1 MEKLKNGQRG
11 MALLTQRLKGKDKGE
26 LLGAAFVL
34 LEGIL
39 LPNAVVLQGMAP
51 FGIAYVS
58 CFFMQRWKTP
68 MFLSAGLGYLL
79 AMGRVEVL
87 KYWICLVLIYMFT
100 LAYEKPGG

>member
-68 MFLSAGLGYLL
+68 MFLSAGLSAGHGQGGSAQILDLLGAYLY
-79 AMGRVEVL
+79 VH
-87 KYWICLVLIYMFT
+87 
-100 LAYEKPGG
+100 PGL